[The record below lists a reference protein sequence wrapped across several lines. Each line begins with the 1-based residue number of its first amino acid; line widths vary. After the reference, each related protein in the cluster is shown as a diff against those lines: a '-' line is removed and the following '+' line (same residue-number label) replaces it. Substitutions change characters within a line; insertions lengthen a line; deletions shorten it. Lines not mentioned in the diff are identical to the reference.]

1 VRKKKLLIALAFT
14 PALGAAAFFL
24 VAAAAVESYYNR
36 TLHAPPYAASER
48 ARGLH
53 RRLFVADLHAD
64 SLLWDRDILE
74 KSSRG
79 HVDVPRL
86 VEGGV
91 ALQAFTIVTKVPRGA
106 NYGATE
112 GDTDNITPL
121 VVAERWPRRTW
132 GSLTERA
139 LHQARKLEDAAARSG
154 GRLVIIKTAGDLARF
169 AGERT
174 RAGED
179 ARAGGVS
186 QPKGGARVAALLGV
200 EGAHALDGE
209 VANLDR
215 LFDAG
220 VRMMAPVHFFD
231 NEWGG
236 SAHGARK
243 GGLTEQGREL
253 VRRMEAKG
261 VAVDLAHASAQTIDD
276 VLAAATRPVVVS
288 HTGVRGSCDNERNID
303 DERVR
308 RIAATGGVVGIGFWE
323 TATCGTDAA
332 AIARAIRYAAN
343 LVGARHV
350 ALGSDFDGAVTTPF
364 DATGLAQLTDALLAE
379 GFDDEEIEL
388 IMGGNVLRVLAQ
400 TLPQVKD

>member
-1 VRKKKLLIALAFT
+1 VRKKKLLIPLAFAV
-14 PALGAAAFFL
+14 ALGAAAFFF
-24 VAAAAVESYYNR
+24 VAPAAVESYYNR
-36 TLHAPPYAASER
+36 TLHAPPYAASAR
-48 ARGLH
+48 ARELH

-64 SLLWDRDILE
+64 SLLWDRDILAR
-74 KSSRG
+74 SARG

-106 NYGATE
+106 NYGVTE

-121 VVAERWPRRTW
+121 VVAGRWPARTW

-154 GRLVIIKTAGDLARF
+154 GRLVIIESAADLARF
-169 AGERT
+169 VEQRARASEDE
-174 RAGED
+174 RAG
-179 ARAGGVS
+179 AAS
-186 QPKGGARVAALLGV
+186 QANGGARVAALLGV
-200 EGAHALDGE
+200 EGAHALDAD

-243 GGLTEQGREL
+243 GGLTEKGREL

-261 VAVDLAHASAQTIDD
+261 VVVDLAHASAATIDD
-276 VLAAATRPVVVS
+276 VLALATRPVVVS
-288 HTGVRGSCDNERNID
+288 HTGVRGGCDNERNID

-323 TATCGTDAA
+323 AATCGTDAGS
-332 AIARAIRYAAN
+332 IARAIRYAAD
-343 LVGARHV
+343 LVGPRHV
-350 ALGSDFDGAVTTPF
+350 ALGSDFDGAVATPF

-379 GFDDEEIEL
+379 GFDDQEIEA
-388 IMGGNVLRVLAQ
+388 IMGGNVLRVLAE
-400 TLPQVKD
+400 TLPR

>member
-1 VRKKKLLIALAFT
+1 MRKKKLLIPLAFT
-14 PALGAAAFFL
+14 LALGAAAFFF
-24 VAAAAVESYYNR
+24 VAPAAVESYYNR

-48 ARGLH
+48 ARSLH

-64 SLLWDRDILE
+64 SLLWDRDLLE
-74 KSSRG
+74 KSARG

-106 NYGATE
+106 NYGVTE

-121 VVAERWPRRTW
+121 VVAERWPARTW

-154 GRLVIIKTAGDLARF
+154 GRLVIIKSAGDLARF
-169 AGERT
+169 AEER
-174 RAGED
+174 
-179 ARAGGVS
+179 ARAGGDGRAVEAGRAN
-186 QPKGGARVAALLGV
+186 GGGRVAALLGV

-215 LFDAG
+215 LFEAG

-243 GGLTEQGREL
+243 GGLTEKGREL

-261 VAVDLAHASAQTIDD
+261 VVVDLAHASAATIDD

-379 GFDDEEIEL
+379 GFDDEEIGL
-388 IMGGNVLRVLAQ
+388 IMGGNVLRVLAE
-400 TLPQVKD
+400 TLPR